1 MTDYKKYGKS
11 APAFNEAIALLNK
24 SENPIVKICSS
35 CAYWIPL
42 QFVYV
47 AMVKNK
53 DLVRISELP
62 EKERVE
68 IWLKMKQANPSSPTW
83 EKWKQKMVMQAIL
96 VYLKI
101 KE

>member
-1 MTDYKKYGKS
+1 MKI
-11 APAFNEAIALLNK
+11 PAFELALSVLQK
-24 SENPIVKICSS
+24 SEDPLKKICFNS
-35 CAYWIPL
+35 AYWIPL

-62 EKERVE
+62 ESERME

-83 EKWKQKMVMQAIL
+83 EKWKQRMVMQAVL